1 MISNCGKDENGRY
14 TGGYS
19 GDQTGREWQI
29 INWYNRP
36 WDCVIRHPDVEVG
49 EMIAKLARAAAKND
63 CIGYDQWQ
71 RKTFFD
77 QLQKNDYKVN
87 NIKTKCEADCSSG
100 VCSIVK
106 AVGHR
111 KNMKKL
117 KDIPITTTHY
127 MKDYF
132 KKAGFQ
138 ILTDSKYLTSDA
150 YLMPGD
156 ILLNISHH
164 TATNL
169 DYGSKVKK
177 EEPKKETVKKE
188 EPKKDNAKKEEPKK
202 ETYIKVDTNGSG
214 LNCRKS
220 PSTSATILGVFK
232 DGAKLTL
239 IEKTNDSWYKVKG
252 QATNGKTVTGYCSS
266 RWLKKA

>member
-1 MISNCGKDENGRY
+1 
-14 TGGYS
+14 
-19 GDQTGREWQI
+19 
-29 INWYNRP
+29 
-36 WDCVIRHPDVEVG
+36 
-49 EMIAKLARAAAKND
+49 
-63 CIGYDQWQ
+63 
-71 RKTFFD
+71 
-77 QLQKNDYKVN
+77 
-87 NIKTKCEADCSSG
+87 
-100 VCSIVK
+100 
-106 AVGHR
+106 
-111 KNMKKL
+111 
-117 KDIPITTTHY
+117 

-169 DYGSKVKK
+169 DFGSKVKK

-188 EPKKDNAKKEEPKK
+188 EPKKNDTKKEEPKK

-232 DGAKLTL
+232 DGTKLTFV
-239 IEKTNDSWYKVKG
+239 EKTNNSWYKVKG
-252 QATNGKTVTGYCSS
+252 KATNGKTITGYCSAK
-266 RWLKKA
+266 WLKKA